1 MTQVT
6 CKRTKAVQSHRI
18 MPNQTNF
25 YKNLYG
31 GQILYIMDNVAS
43 VSAGRLTPYGTMT
56 GNMDDI
62 HFIAPLPEGD
72 IAHVETYV
80 TGAGKRSMEIFAK
93 VIGEKHT
100 GERYL
105 AATAFLT
112 YVVLK
117 DYVDPDYHLPEVI
130 AHTDEEVYL
139 CNGYE
144 GRKSGHAQKRIL
156 TKELVSHLTVDLLD

>member
-31 GQILYIMDNVAS
+31 GQLLYIMDNVAS
-43 VSAGRLTPYGTMT
+43 ISAGRLTAFGTMT
-56 GNMDDI
+56 ANMDNI
-62 HFIAPLPEGD
+62 NFLAPLPEGD
-72 IAHVETYV
+72 LAHVEAYV
-80 TGAGKRSMEIFAK
+80 TGAGRRSMEIFAK
-93 VIGEKHT
+93 VIGENHK

-117 DYVDPDYHLPEVI
+117 DYVDADYHLPEVVPDS
-130 AHTDEEVYL
+130 DEEIYL

-144 GRKSGHAQKRIL
+144 ARKTAHADNRKL
-156 TKELVSHLTVDLLD
+156 TSEMIQHLTVELLD

>member
-25 YKNLYG
+25 YKNMYG
-31 GQILYIMDNVAS
+31 GQLLYIMDNVAS
-43 VSAGRLTPYGTMT
+43 VSAGRLTDFGTMT
-56 GNMDDI
+56 ANMDNI
-62 HFIAPLPEGD
+62 NFLAPLPEGD

-93 VIGEKHT
+93 VIGENRT

-117 DYVDPDYHLPEVI
+117 DCVDDDYHLPEVVP
-130 AHTDEEVYL
+130 HTDEEIYL
-139 CNGYE
+139 CKGYE
-144 GRKSGHAQKRIL
+144 TRKTAHADNRQA
-156 TKELVSHLTVDLLD
+156 TKELISQLTVELLD

>member
-1 MTQVT
+1 MKQVT

-25 YKNLYG
+25 YKNMYG
-31 GQILYIMDNVAS
+31 GQLLYIMDNIAS
-43 VSAGRLTPYGTMT
+43 VSASRMTEFGTMT
-56 GNMDDI
+56 ANMDSVN
-62 HFIAPLPEGD
+62 FLAPLPEGD

-93 VIGEKHT
+93 VIGENRK
-100 GERYL
+100 GDRYL

-117 DYVDPDYHLPEVI
+117 DYAEPGYSLPAIMPESS
-130 AHTDEEVYL
+130 EEQYL
-139 CNGYE
+139 CAGYE
-144 GRKSGHAQKRIL
+144 DRKKAHAGNRAL
-156 TKELVSHLTVDLLD
+156 TQDMISQLTVELLD